1 MQDNS
6 HNRLFTRRILMLKRL
21 IDLFTH
27 TGILVIFIAA
37 AGIQSATADDQSGKT
52 LVGSWTVLVTS
63 NLGLPPVTDLT
74 TVNRDGTMTNSDAMF
89 GTGHGVWKRVGK
101 SQFEF
106 KFMTPILLTASLVPP
121 GSGFPPGSIL
131 TVTGTLAVDKGGAT
145 AFGPYEAVVEHPA
158 IGPVMSF
165 AGTVAF
171 ARISIDDTGD

>member
-1 MQDNS
+1 
-6 HNRLFTRRILMLKRL
+6 MLKRL

-37 AGIQSATADDQSGKT
+37 AGIQSAAADDQSGKT

-89 GTGHGVWKRVGK
+89 GTGHGVWKRVGD
-101 SQFEF
+101 SQFAF
-106 KFMTPILLTASLVPP
+106 KFMTPILLTAPL
-121 GSGFPPGSIL
+121 GTPGSIL
-131 TVTGTLAVDKGGAT
+131 TVTGTLTVDKGGAT

-158 IGPVMSF
+158 IGIELLF
-165 AGTVAF
+165 EGTVSF
-171 ARISIDDTGD
+171 ARISIGD